1 MKDIGVLGAGSWG
14 TALAVHLA
22 RVGHGVRLWAREPEV
37 VGDMKNRRE
46 NTAFLAGVPLPDAVR
61 PCSRFDEALEGVDL
75 VLLVTPSH
83 GTRAVLR
90 AAARWVHPAATIVS
104 ATKGLE
110 HDTLLRASEVIAQ
123 EMGPT
128 RPVVVLSGPSFAR
141 EVAAGLPTAVCAAS
155 ASRAAAELVQSEF
168 RGRLFR
174 IYTTSDVVGVEIG
187 AALKNVIAIA
197 AGVVEG
203 LGLGHNALAGLITRG
218 LAEISRLASAL
229 GGRRETLAGLTGLGD
244 LVLTCTGSLS
254 RNRQVGVELG
264 RGRTLDEIL
273 GGMKMVAEGIQ
284 TTHAALALGE
294 RVGVELPIAAQMA
307 AVLSGRKHPR
317 AATEELMLRPQKGEV
332 EGGW

>member
-90 AAARWVHPAATIVS
+90 AAAPWVHPAATIVS

-273 GGMKMVAEGIQ
+273 GGMNMVAEGIQ

>member
-1 MKDIGVLGAGSWG
+1 MKEIGVLGAGSWG

-37 VGDMKNRRE
+37 VEDMKNRRE

-61 PCSRFDEALEGVDL
+61 PCSRFEEALEGVDL
-75 VLLVTPSH
+75 VLIVTPSH

-90 AAARWVHPAATIVS
+90 AAAPWVRPAATIVS

-110 HDTLLRASEVIAQ
+110 HDTLLRASEVIGQ

-155 ASRAAAELVQSEF
+155 ASAGGRRAGAGRSSAAGSSAST
-168 RGRLFR
+168 RR
-174 IYTTSDVVGVEIG
+174 TDVVGVEIG

-203 LGLGHNALAGLITRG
+203 LGLGPQRA
-218 LAEISRLASAL
+218 
-229 GGRRETLAGLTGLGD
+229 GRR
-244 LVLTCTGSLS
+244 
-254 RNRQVGVELG
+254 
-264 RGRTLDEIL
+264 
-273 GGMKMVAEGIQ
+273 
-284 TTHAALALGE
+284 
-294 RVGVELPIAAQMA
+294 
-307 AVLSGRKHPR
+307 
-317 AATEELMLRPQKGEV
+317 
-332 EGGW
+332 